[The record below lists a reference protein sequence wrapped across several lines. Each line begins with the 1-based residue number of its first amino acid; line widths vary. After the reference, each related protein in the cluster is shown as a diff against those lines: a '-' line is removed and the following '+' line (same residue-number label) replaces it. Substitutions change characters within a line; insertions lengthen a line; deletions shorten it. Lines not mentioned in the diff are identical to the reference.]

1 MGIFNKTK
9 SSKKIAEDVE
19 AVRPAPKTDA
29 GTGYER
35 FDLDT
40 SFETSHPAKQF
51 QPANKEYV
59 ELGGAA
65 PDSGSGKKYLAEFL
79 GVFFLTLVASTEDAS
94 GSIGLPTVFMLAAL
108 TYGAANISCAHFN
121 PAVTVAHYFRGTI
134 SRKDAFFYAFWQVMG
149 ATVGVMVLG
158 LFFDIEPNL
167 KIGKMSL
174 DTELMSLDIEYT
186 DLYYPLRPTFLLCLV
201 HVAVLSGDSRTQFYG
216 LAIGFAL
223 FAGVVAFGE
232 RNFLFNPA
240 FSFGNWLA
248 DGLLGNDFEGLGP
261 QLGVVGWQLVSGAL
275 AAFIFN
281 YMNGAKEHFLEC
293 LGPTGPRLVTEFIG
307 TFLFVSILSL
317 SNDSSQARLAQA
329 VGFAY
334 AALVYVGAE
343 ISEAHFN
350 PAVTFAHIWAGESK
364 ISDALGAAEHIG
376 YFVAQILGATLSAF
390 CAYFFNEIT
399 VGLPEDILDPKYIV
413 GLTMGGF
420 LLSFVHLNV
429 LGAQPGNGFFGLAVG
444 FSVIAAIVVFSNPAN
459 PAAAIGLYVINGLF
473 GDGFGAP
480 TDLAV
485 LVLVPFAG
493 ATLAGA
499 LAFLVQ
505 KGDSL
510 SKYWT
515 EAVGIGVII
524 ICILST
530 AKQVMTAKEAAAA
543 DAAARAAA
551 EAAAA
556 RYERTKSFW
565 GRSLSYFDDESG
577 ADGSPAA
584 IGLDQGLLVAAIT
597 YAGAYVSKAHFN
609 PAITVAHMINGDPV
623 DVGFKYL
630 LTHVLSATFF
640 ACMGGYLYGIPDT
653 ALLFVSKTHT
663 LSFLLGCLFMTFTLT
678 LVHLTTLASQHGN
691 GFFGLA
697 IGFVVFTGALALG
710 DSETA
715 LFNPAAV
722 IGLYVANVVLGSGYG
737 GTDELLGAFV
747 FIIVLFV
754 GAALGALVFKLLEGK
769 LGDFTVFDVKIGAV
783 VAELLGTF
791 LIVATILKAPSTP
804 AGSGDAVAIGLMY
817 VSVTYALG
825 HISGAHFNG
834 AITMLYWVKGSM
846 PNMDALVYVV
856 AQTVGALLAALA
868 IGVDTPIE
876 AAEVPLVALTT
887 EALFAFLLCVVHA
900 QVFKTVL
907 PARNGYYGL
916 AMGFTFY
923 GGYAIFF
930 SLTGGLFNPTTA
942 LAFYLFNAVSTLSL
956 PALGTL
962 IPFVAGPCLAA
973 FLASLEASTSLLSA

>member
-1 MGIFNKTK
+1 MGIFTKSK
-9 SSKKIAEDVE
+9 SSKKIAADTE
-19 AVRPAPKTDA
+19 AIRPEPKTDA
-29 GTGYER
+29 LGYEQ

-40 SFETSHPAKQF
+40 AFEQF
-51 QPANKEYV
+51 HPANKNKVYDV
-59 ELGGAA
+59 LGAA

-134 SRKDAFFYAFWQVMG
+134 STKDAFFYAFWQVMG

-201 HVAVLSGDSRTQFYG
+201 HVAVLSGGSRTQFYG
-216 LAIGFAL
+216 LAIGFSL

-248 DGLLGNDFEGLGP
+248 DGLLGDDFEGLGP

-275 AAFIFN
+275 AAFLFN
-281 YMNGAKEHFLEC
+281 YMNGAKEHFLDC

-350 PAVTFAHIWAGESK
+350 PTVTFAHIWAGESK

-390 CAYFFNEIT
+390 CAYFFNDIT

-429 LGAQPGNGFFGLAVG
+429 LGAQEGNGFFGLAVG

-480 TDLAV
+480 ADLAV

-499 LAFLVQ
+499 LAILVQ
-505 KGDSL
+505 KGDAY
-510 SKYWT
+510 SKYWI
-515 EAVGIGVII
+515 EAVGIGII
-524 ICILST
+524 VICILST

-543 DAAARAAA
+543 AAAVKATA

-556 RYERTKSFW
+556 RYARTKSFW

-597 YAGAYVSKAHFN
+597 YAGAYVSNAHFN
-609 PAITVAHMINGDPV
+609 PAITVAHMINGDSANGFSV
-623 DVGFKYL
+623 EVGLKYL

-640 ACMGGYLYGIPDT
+640 ACVGGYLYGIPDA

-678 LVHLTTLASQHGN
+678 LVHLTTLASQRGN

-697 IGFVVFTGALALG
+697 IGFVIFTGALALG

-715 LFNPAAV
+715 LFNPATV

-747 FIIVLFV
+747 FLVVLFV

-769 LGDFTVFDVKIGAV
+769 LLDVKVFEVKIGAV
-783 VAELLGTF
+783 VAEVLGTF

-834 AITMLYWVKGSM
+834 AITMLYWVKGSLQ
-846 PNMDALVYVV
+846 DLQALVYVV

-900 QVFKTVL
+900 QVFNVVL

-942 LAFYLFNAVSTLSL
+942 LAFYLFNAASTLSL